1 MTDEELHR
9 LEIRYS
15 DMESWDDAKQLVV
28 ECRRL
33 RAENQRLVRLAI
45 RSEELA
51 RWHENFELASE
62 LRAAIE
68 GK

>member
-1 MTDEELHR
+1 MTDEELSHTTMAEL
-9 LEIRYS
+9 LEQN
-15 DMESWDDAKQLVV
+15 D
-28 ECRRL
+28 RL
-33 RAENQRLVRLAI
+33 RAENRRLVRLAI